1 MEPAFSRTSYQLSYN
16 ALPYLVLQEI
26 QVYGLAEANCE
37 AVIPNDKFYV
47 EHVGSNHHP
56 FEAWLMNSQSLA
68 ASLNTASLCRPQREW
83 VKTFCFSWSSPVTG
97 IAPLRRLVLCIPWI
111 FIQLISLFLPLTA
124 HKSIHHH
131 WTWLLLHCVC
141 TWIQS
146 KTMQEEQSWQ
156 DHALLPQSCNYCGL
170 NQETEGSCYKH
181 S

>member
-83 VKTFCFSWSSPVTG
+83 VKTLLFLIITSNWNSSSEKASVVHPMNFHSTNFPFSPPDSSQKHSSPLDVAFVALCLYMNSVQDNAGRAELARSCSPPT
-97 IAPLRRLVLCIPWI
+97 ILQLLWIKSRNRR
-111 FIQLISLFLPLTA
+111 QLLQT
-124 HKSIHHH
+124 
-131 WTWLLLHCVC
+131 
-141 TWIQS
+141 
-146 KTMQEEQSWQ
+146 
-156 DHALLPQSCNYCGL
+156 
-170 NQETEGSCYKH
+170 
-181 S
+181 